1 MDTSLP
7 VSLTPEEVRELQER
21 NPRVR
26 IIDVRTPGEFAGM
39 HIPGSYNVPL
49 DLLREHQREL
59 TANHDD
65 PVVLVSR
72 SGMRADQASKLMA
85 ESGLRQVSVLQ
96 GGISE
101 WERTGAPLKRGSG
114 GRWAMERQVRLVAG
128 LIVLVFVTASAV
140 FDPLKWVAAAIGA
153 GLTFA
158 AITDTCLMARLLA
171 LLPYNRTDRCDAP
184 TMLAALTG
192 TTPAQRG

>member
-65 PVVLVSR
+65 PVVLVCR

-114 GRWAMERQVRLVAG
+114 DAGRWNAKCG
-128 LIVLVFVTASAV
+128 SSP
-140 FDPLKWVAAAIGA
+140 D
-153 GLTFA
+153 
-158 AITDTCLMARLLA
+158 
-171 LLPYNRTDRCDAP
+171 
-184 TMLAALTG
+184 
-192 TTPAQRG
+192 

>member
-65 PVVLVSR
+65 PVVLVCR

-85 ESGLRQVSVLQ
+85 ESGLRKAEMTS
-96 GGISE
+96 
-101 WERTGAPLKRGSG
+101 P
-114 GRWAMERQVRLVAG
+114 
-128 LIVLVFVTASAV
+128 
-140 FDPLKWVAAAIGA
+140 
-153 GLTFA
+153 
-158 AITDTCLMARLLA
+158 LA
-171 LLPYNRTDRCDAP
+171 LT
-184 TMLAALTG
+184 
-192 TTPAQRG
+192 